1 MASNS
6 FRKQVLKLR
15 RFTLVVVVC
24 VITIS
29 ALLFEQTRFSQR
41 AVNENIP
48 LLGTNGGVLANSFSV
63 QLPSTLHYVWCGD
76 KTFRFQHYLG
86 VLSAVRILQP
96 SKILFHSTHLP
107 DTSGDGYH
115 TWFLNLQEALP
126 NLVLRKLSVSTV
138 VFRAYINNTH
148 IRTFRGLVS
157 GEQCHL
163 VLVAAGSLS
172 HDFHALSFS
181 SNSVTGFKTDDKFGR
196 NRPRKFIMPRILLSS
211 VTLVGVNMMRHFSP
225 PEESDDRH
233 HADDEIHPW
242 NRRAWL
248 LDRCCH
254 CHSWYLLHLHRR
266 EGFRSNPVA
275 FETLTPREPLVGP
288 PKVEWFRR
296 AKRVVGGKAPLHM
309 RAPSHDRPSS
319 TDTTREVPNTV
330 TSTPCTSEKLF
341 DFVIDNFFSQDGGIF
356 IGESVILTR
365 SPRDL
370 DDVSVVW
377 SASGISSAAT
387 NGVMIVKKRIDGN
400 ILKRLVERSKRKC
413 TSADEYNSKRSEW
426 DCITVESNLYP
437 RDVWATLTPFAE
449 LARWLYYGR
458 RAPFLVPRSQTE
470 VIPRIAHCIWLASD
484 KKMFSQLQLTHFISV
499 LSALYVGG
507 FRHVYVHGDREP
519 GGVLWEDLRTE
530 NVTFVKTEKPETVF
544 QTHVNRVPEH
554 ISDILRTNILFKYGG
569 AYMDLDVI
577 WTSRVPGWLLSYPTV
592 VSLEWVRQGDWPE
605 TFNMGVLMAQQRAPW
620 FKKFVPTLRDYRDSS
635 WGRNAIMMPYRAYER
650 QPDSLY
656 VDRYLQVMN
665 FDGISHP
672 TWQSDYLR
680 DMSDHRLT
688 QPFNWSDVR
697 SLHLTFPEPVPSL
710 TSFKAL
716 REGKDVLAEIGRYVL
731 EKSRRTHLLD
741 SGISFR

>member
-15 RFTLVVVVC
+15 RKLFSQRFTLVVVVC

-48 LLGTNGGVLANSFSV
+48 MLGTNGGVLANSFSV
-63 QLPSTLHYVWCGD
+63 QTEVTEVVEVFPGDPLYQEGWPGVESNHSLPGQLPSTLHYVWCGD

-96 SKILFHSTHLP
+96 SKILFHSTHFP

-126 NLVLRKLSVSTV
+126 NLVLRKLSV
-138 VFRAYINNTH
+138 
-148 IRTFRGLVS
+148 
-157 GEQCHL
+157 
-163 VLVAAGSLS
+163 
-172 HDFHALSFS
+172 
-181 SNSVTGFKTDDKFGR
+181 
-196 NRPRKFIMPRILLSS
+196 
-211 VTLVGVNMMRHFSP
+211 
-225 PEESDDRH
+225 
-233 HADDEIHPW
+233 
-242 NRRAWL
+242 
-248 LDRCCH
+248 
-254 CHSWYLLHLHRR
+254 
-266 EGFRSNPVA
+266 
-275 FETLTPREPLVGP
+275 
-288 PKVEWFRR
+288 
-296 AKRVVGGKAPLHM
+296 
-309 RAPSHDRPSS
+309 
-319 TDTTREVPNTV
+319 
-330 TSTPCTSEKLF
+330 STPCTSEKLF

-530 NVTFVKTEKPETVF
+530 DVTFVKTEKPETVF